1 MSEDRRAFETVEFFD
16 RIRAGMEGRPDV
28 TMTRQSGIEYV
39 DPLVGNCVTY
49 YVRTARELEQGTASK
64 DTIFL
69 HEASK
74 DGNVRI
80 VIPPKVAKV
89 IHRQYDALTK
99 TVRRKQGREEAQKRK
114 DAGIEPFG
122 GKRHVRKAG

>member
-1 MSEDRRAFETVEFFD
+1 MSEDERMVDFFD
-16 RIRAGMEGRPDV
+16 RVRGGMEGRPDV
-28 TMTRQSGIEYV
+28 TMTKLSPIEYV
-39 DPLVGNCVTY
+39 DPLVGNCSTF
-49 YVRTARELEQGTASK
+49 YVRTARELEKGTASK

-69 HEASK
+69 QVATK

-80 VIPPKVAKV
+80 VIPPKVSKA

-99 TVRRKQGREEAQKRK
+99 MVRRKQGREEAQKRK

>member
-1 MSEDRRAFETVEFFD
+1 MKKGERMTDENLVDFFD
-16 RIRAGMEGRPDV
+16 RVRGGMEGRPDV
-28 TMTRQSGIEYV
+28 TMTRLSSLQSV
-39 DPLVGNCVTY
+39 DPLVGNVSTFMVQT
-49 YVRTARELEQGTASK
+49 VRERERG

-69 HEASK
+69 QVATK
-74 DGNVRI
+74 DGNIRI

-89 IHRQYDALTK
+89 IHRQYETLTTK
-99 TVRRKQGREEAQKRK
+99 VRSKLGKEEAQKRK